1 MVKVRKLKFPK
12 LRKYFIRVFLGL
24 SISLVLFDFY
34 LTTLEVYE
42 LF

>member
-1 MVKVRKLKFPK
+1 MTKVWKLKFPK
-12 LRKYFIRVFLGL
+12 PRKYFTQVFLGL

-34 LTTLEVYE
+34 LVALEVYE